1 MRARRTVEGHR
12 PGLEVP
18 LVPQFYDGPCG
29 LLAVMQAL
37 LLRRWLPG
45 TKKRNLD
52 RDITNSTNEMICRA
66 GGRTGDS
73 KLPTRP
79 SAAELLEA
87 LVLARTAPLVRA
99 DMRGSGAPV
108 AACTAPCLVYTD
120 GKHTN
125 GLCESAVVTLALAG
139 KACNSFALP
148 PPQPVDVG
156 VLSTDVIVHPDWQ
169 TPTSLASSLR
179 QVPPESKELARSRVS
194 IFALCAVKASM
205 S

>member
-1 MRARRTVEGHR
+1 M
-12 PGLEVP
+12 
-18 LVPQFYDGPCG
+18 
-29 LLAVMQAL
+29 
-37 LLRRWLPG
+37 
-45 TKKRNLD
+45 
-52 RDITNSTNEMICRA
+52 
-66 GGRTGDS
+66 
-73 KLPTRP
+73 
-79 SAAELLEA
+79 
-87 LVLARTAPLVRA
+87 LARTAPLVRA

-179 QVPPESKELARSRVS
+179 QVFVCLVDHHWTVLVLVDGWAYHVDQRERCLFIAQTEERPVGEEWRADHAGIISKVLPAKLRV
-194 IFALCAVKASM
+194 ASPQRRVHPW
-205 S
+205 